1 MLFLLSKLPR
11 RPVAHPFR
19 GEAFH
24 NICDTLLL
32 FLLVSLCDL
41 CVLLSVNSVLPSLFL
56 RLPDLPQYL
65 RSRIPWHH
73 LHAHNL
79 SPRCFHFLAS
89 HNLISRPVLAFH
101 QHIRQQRRN
110 HALWRRFIKYQHRVH
125 AFQVSEYFRALLR
138 PEHRSPRPL
147 QLSHAFIAVQSHN
160 QHIAQRARR
169 FQAFDV
175 PRMQQIET
183 PVGKHHAPAVAF
195 LLPSAALTLY
205 SARGFTVRHYLVNAG
220 SCPLTMDIVQKS
232 GLAED
237 PQHGAVILFNGLA
250 ANKIIMSYLARSF
263 AVQGLTVYVPDLPG
277 HGRSN
282 GPFSPDRAE
291 SCASSFVRGLAARGL
306 IVPDHTML
314 VGHSM
319 GGDIALRIA
328 PQIRPAGVIAIS
340 PAPMQAAHGASA
352 ENLLYLNPP
361 PLQPNTLILVA
372 QYEFPSL
379 VENAADLAASR
390 PDPTVEFA
398 TIPG

>member
-110 HALWRRFIKYQHRVH
+110 HALWRRFIKYQHRAH

-195 LLPSAALTLY
+195 LLPKPQNDFFKCQGRWMQRFTMPARPRCCRSLRKLSVYHALWRSRSRRRSLTLNTRKGSSQHQALCFSFSARPSLCIPRAAL
-205 SARGFTVRHYLVNAG
+205 
-220 SCPLTMDIVQKS
+220 P
-232 GLAED
+232 
-237 PQHGAVILFNGLA
+237 
-250 ANKIIMSYLARSF
+250 
-263 AVQGLTVYVPDLPG
+263 
-277 HGRSN
+277 
-282 GPFSPDRAE
+282 
-291 SCASSFVRGLAARGL
+291 CA
-306 IVPDHTML
+306 T
-314 VGHSM
+314 
-319 GGDIALRIA
+319 
-328 PQIRPAGVIAIS
+328 
-340 PAPMQAAHGASA
+340 
-352 ENLLYLNPP
+352 
-361 PLQPNTLILVA
+361 TW
-372 QYEFPSL
+372 
-379 VENAADLAASR
+379 
-390 PDPTVEFA
+390 
-398 TIPG
+398 